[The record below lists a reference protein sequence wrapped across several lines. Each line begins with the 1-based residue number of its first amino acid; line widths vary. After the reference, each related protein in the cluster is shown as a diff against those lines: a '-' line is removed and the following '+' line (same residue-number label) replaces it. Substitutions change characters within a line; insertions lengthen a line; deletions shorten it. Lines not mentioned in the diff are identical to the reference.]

1 MDRTERFYKIQRLLN
16 QRRVVS
22 IETFLEEL
30 EVSRAT
36 FKRDLEY
43 LRDRFG
49 MPIVWDRS
57 RGGYLIDTSQPDADA
72 WQLPGLWFSAG
83 EIHALLT
90 MERLL
95 ETLQPGLLSAQIRP
109 LKERIRQ
116 LLEAGDHSPDELNR
130 RIRVL
135 QMGHRL
141 VEPDHFQVIASALLS
156 RRRLRISHYRREAG
170 ERLARTVSPQ
180 RLVHYRD
187 NWYLDA
193 WCHTRQALRTF
204 SVDAI
209 GEASIDSHVAR
220 DVPDEQLDAV
230 LAAGFGIFSGERTE
244 TAVLRFNP
252 KRARW
257 VARETWHPNQEG
269 DYELDGYYV
278 LNVPYSDPRELV
290 MDVLKYGPDVEVL
303 GPQSLRD
310 LVMKTL
316 DAARTVYGDPSAPSP
331 G

>member
-16 QRRVVS
+16 QRRVVP
-22 IETFLEEL
+22 IESFLETL
-30 EVSRAT
+30 EISRAT

-49 MPIVWDRS
+49 MPIVWDRG
-57 RGGYLIDTSQPDADA
+57 RGGYYLDGSQHEADA
-72 WQLPGLWFSAG
+72 WQLPGLWFSAT

-95 ETLQPGLLSAQIRP
+95 ETLQPGLLGNQIRP
-109 LKERIRQ
+109 LKERIRH

-141 VEPDHFQVIASALLS
+141 VEPDHFQVLASALLS
-156 RRRLRISHYRREAG
+156 RRRLRITHYRRQAG
-170 ERLARTVSPQ
+170 EALERMVSPQ

-193 WCHTRQALRTF
+193 WCHTRHALRTF

-209 GEASIDSHVAR
+209 DAAAIDPHPAR
-220 DVPDEQLDAV
+220 DVPDEELDAV
-230 LAAGFGIFSGERTE
+230 LAAGFGIFSGQRTE

-257 VARETWHPNQEG
+257 VARETWHPDQEG
-269 DYELDGYYV
+269 DYELDGYFV
-278 LNVPYSDPRELV
+278 LKVPYSDPRELV

-303 GPQSLRD
+303 GPPALREMVKTT
-310 LVMKTL
+310 LVET
-316 DAARTVYGDPSAPSP
+316 RGVYKDD
-331 G
+331 